1 MTLKIFISILLTLI
15 TPINGRSS
23 NSFTFYDARFQ
34 NTSIKKTSNNTKGW
48 CEYNLKSL
56 YSHRTD
62 IINKPIANLYHIM
75 SELKMTINRI
85 VLDGTSPWAVGSD
98 GHVYICAIVLYSKD
112 PGELKKGDN
121 FVKIRVTL
129 SDQNVDLPEF
139 LKSID
144 DSYYI
149 TEVMNKSAKMKI
161 SDFTI
166 ITTKRKF

>member
-1 MTLKIFISILLTLI
+1 
-15 TPINGRSS
+15 
-23 NSFTFYDARFQ
+23 
-34 NTSIKKTSNNTKGW
+34 
-48 CEYNLKSL
+48 
-56 YSHRTD
+56 
-62 IINKPIANLYHIM
+62 M
-75 SELKMTINRI
+75 SDHKMTINRI

-112 PGELKKGDN
+112 PEELKKGNN

-161 SDFTI
+161 SNFTI

>member
-1 MTLKIFISILLTLI
+1 MTFNILIPLLLTLT
-15 TPINGRSS
+15 TPINDRKP

-34 NTSIKKTSNNTKGW
+34 NTSIKKTSNTKGW

-62 IINKPIANLYHIM
+62 IINKPIINLYHIM
-75 SELKMTINRI
+75 SDHKMTINRI

-112 PGELKKGDN
+112 PRKLKKGNN

-144 DSYYI
+144 NSYYI
-149 TEVMNKSAKMKI
+149 TDVMNKSAKMKI
-161 SDFTI
+161 SNFTI
-166 ITTKRKF
+166 ISTKRNF

>member
-1 MTLKIFISILLTLI
+1 MKKIIILFWILI
-15 TPINGRSS
+15 IPVINS
-23 NSFTFYDARFQ
+23 NSSEFAPNSLRVPILST
-34 NTSIKKTSNNTKGW
+34 KKKSNANNW

-62 IINKPIANLYHIM
+62 IINKPIINLYHIM
-75 SELKMTINRI
+75 SDHKMTINRI

-112 PGELKKGDN
+112 PEELKKGNN

-161 SDFTI
+161 SNFTI